1 MQNKS
6 YFRYV
11 FVVLVYK
18 NIEVLRDFFES
29 LKVENSH
36 VIVVNSYYDD
46 KSLKECQEVAVSNNA
61 DFIPIEN
68 KGFGYGNNVGTKYA
82 MEHYEYDY
90 LILSNSDI
98 HVNDI
103 EALDKLEDDTAVIAP
118 YTHLPEGKV
127 QNPNI
132 PWRINCLFGLL
143 KKAYDTD
150 SRIRL
155 AIPHIM
161 TRLSREF
168 FKVYKQVIRKNF
180 YRIYSCH
187 GSFVIFTKKAV
198 DRLFPFFDD
207 RMFLYNEE
215 LFLAENCMLKG
226 VSIYYC
232 PQIDVLHLEGAS
244 TGNQFGFERNK
255 ESFSILYRWMKEN
268 K

>member
-29 LKVENSH
+29 LSVEYSH

-46 KSLKECQEVAVSNNA
+46 KSLKECQEVAASNNA
-61 DFIPIEN
+61 DFVPIEN
-68 KGFGYGNNVGTKYA
+68 KGFGYGNNVGAKYA
-82 MEHYEYDY
+82 IDNYEYDY

-103 EALDKLEDDTAVIAP
+103 EALDKLEDETAVIAP

-143 KKAYDTD
+143 KKAYDTN
-150 SRIRL
+150 SSIRL
-155 AIPHIM
+155 VIPHMI

-168 FKVYKQVIRKNF
+168 FKVYKLIIRKDF

-187 GSFVIFTKKAV
+187 GSFIIFTKKAV
-198 DRLFPFFDD
+198 DRLYPFFDD

-215 LFLAENCMLKG
+215 LFLAENCRQKG

-255 ESFSILYRWMKEN
+255 ESFSIFYRWMKDN
-268 K
+268 N